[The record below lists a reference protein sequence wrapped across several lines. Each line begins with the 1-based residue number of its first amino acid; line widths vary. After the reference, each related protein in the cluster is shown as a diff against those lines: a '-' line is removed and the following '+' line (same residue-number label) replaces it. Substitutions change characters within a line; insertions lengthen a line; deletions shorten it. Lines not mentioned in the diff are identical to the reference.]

1 MTCKLTQ
8 LATCS
13 LCMRSTDFSAL
24 KSQLMERNYKLQF
37 IIIIMERNLI
47 LFSSEGFDWN
57 SFLSEDNITKTTSE
71 DERRYASLI
80 WLKEIELQLKSANHT
95 LRLFDRL
102 VIKSWIQCFREQ
114 TRQKFKRRTIMA
126 HDLRN
131 QFPRRGKRCKNTL
144 AIAAVFAI
152 GGVGLLIGY
161 FALLGGTKW
170 ATPTRDSL
178 LDKEKYHRMF
188 QEEVNAKNIEGY
200 LKQAQLSSTFFSF

>member
-1 MTCKLTQ
+1 MTRKLTQ

-24 KSQLMERNYKLQF
+24 KSQLMEHNYKLQF

-47 LFSSEGFDWN
+47 LFSSEDFDWH

-71 DERRYASLI
+71 GERRYASLI

-102 VIKSWIQCFREQ
+102 VIKSWIQCFWEQ
-114 TRQKFKRRTIMA
+114 TRQKLKRRTIMA

-131 QFPRRGKRCKNTL
+131 QFSEQRKVMQKHFGNRRRFCHWRCWTSNW
-144 AIAAVFAI
+144 IFCAARRHEM
-152 GGVGLLIGY
+152 GYTNKGLSI
-161 FALLGGTKW
+161 
-170 ATPTRDSL
+170 R
-178 LDKEKYHRMF
+178 
-188 QEEVNAKNIEGY
+188 
-200 LKQAQLSSTFFSF
+200 